1 MLNLLSSYQIRDAD
15 DHIIL
20 TRPISSLDL
29 MEAASIAF
37 LQEFENEVSDKKIP
51 TSIYCGTGN
60 NGGDGLAVARL
71 LIGNG
76 YKNINVKIGRF
87 SDKSTE
93 NFNANL
99 ERLKLTGICITELSD
114 IVLPTEETS
123 EVIIDA
129 LLGSGLNKSV
139 EKKLKELIEHIN
151 SLHKN
156 VISIDVPSGFPS
168 EGIIS
173 EGATVIKANLVIS
186 FQRPKINFFFP
197 ESENAIEKFRVIPI
211 GLDEDYIQSLESSWK
226 LILEDDIKLLLKPRK
241 AFSHKGTYGHALIIA
256 GNNETMGA
264 VLLCADA
271 CLHSGAGLTTAC
283 VPESGFTALN
293 TRSPEIMT
301 MARNN
306 FIPVSML
313 GEFSS
318 IAAGPGLGTDD
329 EAIDVVRSI
338 LANHNKPLVLDADAL
353 NILAMKPELFKH
365 LPDMSILT
373 PHMKEFDRM
382 FGEHSSWWERLE
394 TARKKAIEFNVIIL
408 LKNRYSFIVLPDGNV
423 LINPTGNPAMAVG
436 GMGDVLTGIIAGFLA
451 QGYPPKEAVMIA
463 CFVHGKTGDELRDKG
478 MNSVL
483 PRYLIE
489 TIPFII
495 EKLLSE
501 K

>member
-1 MLNLLSSYQIRDAD
+1 MLNLLTSQQVRDAD
-15 DHIIL
+15 DHTIS

-37 LQEFENEVSDKKIP
+37 VKEFANEVENKYIP
-51 TSIYCGTGN
+51 ISIYCGTGN
-60 NGGDGLAVARL
+60 NGADGLAVARL
-71 LIGNG
+71 LQQDG
-76 YKNINVKIGRF
+76 YLHIQVKIARF
-87 SDKSTE
+87 SEKSSPE
-93 NFNANL
+93 FNANL
-99 ERLKLTGICITELSD
+99 ERLKLTEIRLTDPVNISEISD
-114 IVLPTEETS
+114 EDSP
-123 EVIIDA
+123 VIIDA
-129 LLGSGLNKSV
+129 LLGSGLNKTV
-139 EKKLKELIEHIN
+139 EGKLKELIDHIN
-151 SLHKN
+151 SLHKK

-168 EGIIS
+168 EGNIS
-173 EGATVIKANLVIS
+173 ADATVIKATLVIS

-197 ESENAIEKFRVIPI
+197 ESGNAFEKFKVTPI

-226 LILEDDIKLLLKPRK
+226 LVAEDDIKVLLKARK

-264 VLLCADA
+264 ALLCADA

-306 FIPVSML
+306 LIPISML

-318 IAAGPGLGTDD
+318 IATGPGLGTDD

-338 LANHNKPLVLDADAL
+338 LANHNKPVVLDADAL

-382 FGEHSSWWERLE
+382 FGEHNSWWERLE
-394 TARKKAIEFNVIIL
+394 TARKKTIEYNIIIL
-408 LKNRYSFIVLPDGNV
+408 LKNQYSFIVLPDGNV

-436 GMGDVLTGIIAGFLA
+436 GMGDVLTGMIAGFLA
-451 QGYPPKEAVMIA
+451 QGYPAKEAVMIA
-463 CFVHGKTGDELRDKG
+463 CFVHGKTGDELKDKG

-495 EKLLSE
+495 ERFLS
-501 K
+501 

>member
-1 MLNLLSSYQIRDAD
+1 
-15 DHIIL
+15 
-20 TRPISSLDL
+20 

-37 LQEFENEVSDKKIP
+37 IKEFENEVSVKKVP

-87 SDKSTE
+87 SDKSTQD
-93 NFNANL
+93 FNANL
-99 ERLKLTGICITELSD
+99 ERLKLTGIRITELSD

-129 LLGSGLNKSV
+129 LLGSGLNKAV
-139 EKKLKELIEHIN
+139 EGKLKELIDHIN
-151 SLHKN
+151 SLHKK

-168 EGIIS
+168 EGNIS
-173 EGATVIKANLVIS
+173 ADATVIKATLVIT

-197 ESENAIEKFRVIPI
+197 ESGNVFEKFKVTPI
-211 GLDEDYIQSLESSWK
+211 GLNEDYIQSLESSWK
-226 LILEDDIKLLLKPRK
+226 LVLEDDIKLLLKPRK

-264 VLLCADA
+264 ALLCADA

-283 VPESGFTALN
+283 IPESGFTALN

-306 FIPVSML
+306 FIPISML

-318 IAAGPGLGTDD
+318 IATGPGLGTDD

-338 LANHNKPLVLDADAL
+338 LANHNKPAVLDADAL
-353 NILAMKPELFKH
+353 TILAMKPELFKH

-382 FGEHSSWWERLE
+382 FGEHTSWWERLE
-394 TARKKAIEFNVIIL
+394 TARKKAFEFNIIIL
-408 LKNRYSFIVLPDGNV
+408 LKNQYSFIVLPDGNV

-436 GMGDVLTGIIAGFLA
+436 GMGDVLTGMIAGFLA
-451 QGYPPKEAVMIA
+451 QGYPAKEAVMIA
-463 CFVHGKTGDELRDKG
+463 CFIHGKTGDELRDKG

-495 EKLLSE
+495 ERFLSE